1 MKFRFLALGAMVF
14 IATFSA
20 AGEKPSPGT
29 IVSES
34 SVDCGTHKQG
44 KKDSTA
50 LLCQEYVVRS
60 DTTEYRI
67 RQQKPS
73 NQALIPANTPIQFT
87 LNKDKMKFKANGK
100 SYQFIVVGES
110 AIGAQPR

>member
-1 MKFRFLALGAMVF
+1 MKFKFLALGTLILA
-14 IATFSA
+14 ATFSV
-20 AGEKPSPGT
+20 AGEKPSTGT
-29 IVSES
+29 IISES
-34 SVDCGTHKQG
+34 SVDCGSHKQG

-60 DTTEYRI
+60 ATTEYHV

-100 SYQFIVVGES
+100 GYQFLVVGES
-110 AIGAQPR
+110 AIDTQPR